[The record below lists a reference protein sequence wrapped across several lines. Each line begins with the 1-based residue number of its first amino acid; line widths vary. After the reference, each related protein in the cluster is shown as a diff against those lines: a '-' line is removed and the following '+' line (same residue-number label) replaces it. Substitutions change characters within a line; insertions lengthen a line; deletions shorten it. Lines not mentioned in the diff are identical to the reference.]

1 MYIYIYILN
10 SETPT
15 KVYTI
20 LNLQTSGTNTYDSH
34 LQNDYKIKSQE
45 DSEEA

>member
-15 KVYTI
+15 TI

-34 LQNDYKIKSQE
+34 LQNDHKIKSQE